1 MRVVFDNR
9 IVRFVVLFVLT
20 TAAYAGTEFATGV
33 LRKNFAPEQL
43 PLVMI
48 VFSIVASAALLFVYW
63 RFVRW
68 IEHRRVDELKAS
80 RAPANLIAGAALG
93 IGLFAAVIAA
103 LSFTGTAHVGPF
115 DAHQSLI
122 RTGNMAV
129 LSGIGEE
136 LIFRG
141 VVFRIF
147 EEMFGSLTALIV
159 SAAFFGLTH
168 LGNAHATLTS
178 AAAIAL
184 EAGILLGVCYMAVR
198 NLWLPM
204 GLHFGWN
211 FAEGGIFG
219 TAVSG
224 NAFKGL
230 FTTTMSGP
238 ELLTGGAFGP
248 EASVVA
254 VAICGAAALAILALA
269 LRRGEWK
276 PLRLA
281 ISDRA
286 SMPASAR

>member
-1 MRVVFDNR
+1 MRAFFDNR

-20 TAAYAGTEFATGV
+20 TAAYAGTQFAAVDLTPM
-33 LRKNFAPEQL
+33 FAPAQRD
-43 PLVMI
+43 I
-48 VFSIVASAALLFVYW
+48 FSIGLEIVSAAVLLFVYW
-63 RFVRW
+63 AVVRRM
-68 IEHRRVDELKAS
+68 EHRHIGELEPG

-103 LSFTGTAHVGPF
+103 LSFIGVAHAGPL
-115 DAHQSLI
+115 DAHQGLI
-122 RTGNMAV
+122 RAGNMAV

-159 SAAFFGLTH
+159 SAVLFGFTH
-168 LGNAHATLTS
+168 LGNTHATLFS
-178 AAAIAL
+178 AMAIAL

-198 NLWLPM
+198 NLWLPI

-219 TAVSG
+219 AAVSG

-269 LRRGEWK
+269 LRRDEWK

-281 ISDRA
+281 IHDRA
-286 SMPASAR
+286 SVSASA

>member
-1 MRVVFDNR
+1 MRAFFDNR
-9 IVRFVVLFVLT
+9 IVRFMVLFVLT
-20 TAAYAGTEFATGV
+20 TAAYAGTQFAAADLTPMV
-33 LRKNFAPEQL
+33 APAQRD
-43 PLVMI
+43 
-48 VFSIVASAALLFVYW
+48 VFSIGLEIVSAAALLFVYW
-63 RFVRW
+63 ALVRRM
-68 IEHRRVDELKAS
+68 EHRRIGELEPRS
-80 RAPANLIAGAALG
+80 APANLVAGAALG
-93 IGLFAAVIAA
+93 IGLFAAVIAS
-103 LSFTGTAHVGPF
+103 LSFIGIAHVGPF
-115 DAHQSLI
+115 DAHQNLI
-122 RTGNMAV
+122 SAGNMAV

-147 EEMFGSLTALIV
+147 EEMFGSLTAIIV
-159 SAAFFGLTH
+159 SAAVFGLTH
-168 LGNAHATLTS
+168 LGNSHATLTS
-178 AAAIAL
+178 AAAIML
-184 EAGILLGVCYMAVR
+184 EAGILLGVCYMAAR
-198 NLWLPM
+198 NLWLPI

-281 ISDRA
+281 IYDRA
-286 SMPASAR
+286 SVPASAR